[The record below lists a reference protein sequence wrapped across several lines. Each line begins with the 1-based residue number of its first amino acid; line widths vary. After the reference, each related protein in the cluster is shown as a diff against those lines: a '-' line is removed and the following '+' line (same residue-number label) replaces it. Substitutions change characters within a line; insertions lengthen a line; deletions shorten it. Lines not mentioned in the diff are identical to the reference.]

1 MVQSEAGDVDVQGV
15 VVVGAGADDVL
26 LNKGVIIGV
35 EVDELAGVD
44 DLLPDR
50 EREALVAVDGVE
62 DADVPGGLELAVCNA
77 LGRNN
82 CGFNTV
88 KLDKTST

>member
-1 MVQSEAGDVDVQGV
+1 MVHSEAGDADVQGV

-26 LNKGVIIGV
+26 LNEGVIVGV

-50 EREALVAVDGVE
+50 EGEALVAIDGVE
-62 DADVPGGLELAVCNA
+62 DADVPGGLELAVRNA
-77 LGRNN
+77 LGRVGLRGVNIHDT
-82 CGFNTV
+82 NT
-88 KLDKTST
+88 